1 VVLKGPSVYLKLIA
15 CEILFREICWVAAQS
30 TNRVDVE
37 FMPKGL
43 HDVGQKGMNA
53 QLAEVLARADDNGYD
68 AVLFGYGLCSNGLV
82 GLAAGGTQLVL
93 PRAHDCI
100 TLFLGCR
107 QRYLEYFQNHPG
119 VYFKTSGW
127 IERGE
132 RLTQLGADSV
142 QKKNGMDLS
151 YEALV
156 EKYGEDNAKFLWQQL
171 CDTTRNYRQLT
182 FIEMGIEPDDRF
194 ERQTQQQA
202 ADLGWTYEKIKG
214 DLSLIQRLVDGPW
227 STDEFLVVEPGHR
240 IAASFDERV
249 VKVEP
254 VA

>member
-1 VVLKGPSVYLKLIA
+1 MYLKLIA
-15 CEILFREICWVAAQS
+15 CEILFRETCWAVARS
-30 TNRVDVE
+30 TNQIDVD

-43 HDVGQKGMNA
+43 HDIGQKGMND
-53 QLAEVLARADDNGYD
+53 QLSDVLARADEDGYD
-68 AVLFGYGLCSNGLV
+68 AILLGYGLCSNGLV
-82 GLAAGGTQLVL
+82 GLAAENTRVVL

-107 QRYLEYFQNHPG
+107 ERYLKYFQDHPG

-151 YEALV
+151 YEALA
-156 EKYGEDNAKFLWQQL
+156 EKYGEDNAKYLWQQL
-171 CDTTRNYRQLT
+171 CDTTKNYGQLT
-182 FIEMGIEPDDRF
+182 FIQMGIEPDNRF
-194 ERQTQQQA
+194 ERQTEQRA
-202 ADLGWTYEKIKG
+202 ADLGWKYDKIDG

-227 STDEFLVVEPGHR
+227 PEDEFLVVEPGHR
-240 IAASFDERV
+240 VAASFEEGV
-249 VKVEP
+249 VKAEP
-254 VA
+254 VG